1 MSANNNDVRFGEPG
15 ANGTTGT
22 ATKGKN
28 AKARSA
34 RTEIETPDAQRDVT
48 PPAQQRVAFQ
58 EPVVATKSAPAAL
71 GRGLDVGTAN
81 LLSVRQVGAG
91 DLLVLRERNAFLE
104 IPSQFVGNREMLTKL
119 RVPYVQFKDRLFVIG
134 DAAFNL
140 ANMFGSEVRR
150 PMQHGFLSA
159 GEQEAIPMMRFI
171 IQRLL
176 GEPEVAGEEVCFCIP
191 AASID
196 RENDTV
202 YHEGIV
208 SGILRKLGYT
218 PRSMNE
224 AHAIVYSSLGEQ
236 DFTGIGISCGAGM
249 FNVCVAYKTIPALTF
264 SVARGGDWIDEHVAK
279 VMGIPKVRA
288 TAIKESEID
297 LMSPNSREE
306 EAIVLYYRNLIGYV
320 LQNFRQRFMLA
331 RDVPQFEKPV
341 EIVIGGGTSLI
352 GGFIDVFAD
361 EIKKVQLPIPI
372 AGVRR
377 ADDALSAVVR
387 GCLIAANL
395 DQQNANGA
403 AQ

>member
-1 MSANNNDVRFGEPG
+1 MSTNTNAVRFDDFSGNG
-15 ANGTTGT
+15 A
-22 ATKGKN
+22 ARP
-28 AKARSA
+28 ASKARVAKGRVLDAEPATAELSPQ
-34 RTEIETPDAQRDVT
+34 ET
-48 PPAQQRVAFQ
+48 
-58 EPVVATKSAPAAL
+58 SAPAQRVVFRDRAPASPQPVTAL

-81 LLSVRQVGAG
+81 LLSVREVGDG
-91 DLLVLRERNAFLE
+91 ELLVMRERNAFLE

-119 RVPYVQFKDRLFVIG
+119 RVPYVQFKDRLFVLG

-150 PMQHGFLSA
+150 PMQHGFLSP
-159 GEQEAIPMMRFI
+159 GEQDAIPMLRFI

-176 GEPEVAGEEVCFCIP
+176 GEPAVDGEEVCFCIP
-191 AASID
+191 APSID

-208 SGILRKLGYT
+208 GGILRKLGYT

-224 AHAIVYSSLGEQ
+224 AHAIVYSSLADH

-264 SVARGGDWIDEHVAK
+264 SVARGGDWIDEHVSK
-279 VMGIPKVRA
+279 VMGISRVRA
-288 TAIKESEID
+288 TAIKESDVD
-297 LMSPNSREE
+297 LMNPRSREE
-306 EAIVLYYRNLIGYV
+306 EAVVLYYRNLISYV

-331 RDVPQFEKPV
+331 RDVPQFTEPV

-352 GGFIDVFAD
+352 GGFIEVFAE
-361 EIKKVQLPIPI
+361 EIRKVELPIPI

-395 DQQNANGA
+395 DQRRSNGA

>member
-1 MSANNNDVRFGEPG
+1 MSTNNNDVRFGDPA
-15 ANGTTGT
+15 ANGSAGT

-28 AKARSA
+28 AKARTPRTDVPSA
-34 RTEIETPDAQRDVT
+34 DAQRDVA

-58 EPVVATKSAPAAL
+58 EPVVATKPAPAAL

-81 LLSVRQVGAG
+81 LLSVRQVGQG
-91 DLLVLRERNAFLE
+91 DLLVMRERNAFLE

-176 GEPEVAGEEVCFCIP
+176 GEPEVEGEEVCFCIP

-196 RENDTV
+196 RDNDTV

-224 AHAIVYSSLGEQ
+224 AHAIVYSSLAEQ
-236 DFTGIGISCGAGM
+236 EFTGIGISCGAGM

-264 SVARGGDWIDEHVAK
+264 SVARGGDWIDEHVSK

-297 LMSPNSREE
+297 LMDPKSREE

-320 LQNFRQRFMLA
+320 LQNFKQRFMLA

-361 EIKKVQLPIPI
+361 EIRKVQLPIPI